1 MPRYICR
8 LSDLDRS
15 FSRHADPEEVDC
27 ARTRRLAAK
36 LFRVVRPTLAAQ
48 PRRENLYIAIDAV
61 AWAAAMILA
70 RAEDRE
76 AIDFFTLALTQKL
89 ALVESS
95 EIAS

>member
-8 LSDLDRS
+8 FSDLDRS

-70 RAEDRE
+70 RAEDRD
-76 AIDFFTLALTQKL
+76 AFDFFTLALTQKL